1 VSASGTVD
9 ARGAPGAAR
18 ATRTVRFI
26 VPEGV
31 DDAARVSGGNVY
43 DARVRDALAEL
54 GWHVEQREVQPDAAA
69 EALARVGDG
78 GLVLIDG
85 LVAGLSADAVAAET
99 GRLRIVVLAHMVS
112 EAFPDADPSVVEG
125 ERRALRAA
133 DLVIA
138 TSAWTRSQLV
148 SRGIVA
154 GERVR
159 VATPGTDAAPA
170 ARGTPT
176 GGALLCVGVVA
187 PHKGQDVLVEAL
199 AGLRGRH
206 EWTCTIAG
214 AAAGAAGGAAADA
227 TGGATAGGTG
237 RAMGGAAAGVTGGGI
252 AGAAVGAAVG
262 TTGGATAGTTGGAT
276 AGATAGA
283 MGGAIDWA
291 MDAESSFAQ
300 TVARRI
306 AQAGLDERV
315 QMAGVLTGPALEAA
329 YRGADLLIAP
339 SRVEAYGMAVTD
351 ALRRGIPVLASD
363 VGGIPEAVG
372 SSPGVVLVPP
382 GDPAALGAAL
392 ERWLTDPALRA
403 RLTRAARETPAR
415 LPGWEDT
422 AAEVARAL
430 EEAA

>member
-1 VSASGTVD
+1 
-9 ARGAPGAAR
+9 
-18 ATRTVRFI
+18 
-26 VPEGV
+26 
-31 DDAARVSGGNVY
+31 
-43 DARVRDALAEL
+43 
-54 GWHVEQREVQPDAAA
+54 
-69 EALARVGDG
+69 
-78 GLVLIDG
+78 
-85 LVAGLSADAVAAET
+85 
-99 GRLRIVVLAHMVS
+99 MVS
-112 EAFPDADPSVVEG
+112 EAFPDADPSVVEA

-133 DLVIA
+133 DLVIT
-138 TSAWTRSQLV
+138 TSAWTRSELV

-214 AAAGAAGGAAADA
+214 AAAGAM
-227 TGGATAGGTG
+227 GGATD
-237 RAMGGAAAGVTGGGI
+237 R
-252 AGAAVGAAVG
+252 
-262 TTGGATAGTTGGAT
+262 
-276 AGATAGA
+276 
-283 MGGAIDWA
+283 A
-291 MDAESSFAQ
+291 MDAEASFAQ

-372 SSPGVVLVPP
+372 SSAGVVLVPP

>member
-9 ARGAPGAAR
+9 ARGAPGAAS

-26 VPEGV
+26 MPEGV

-214 AAAGAAGGAAADA
+214 AAAGAAGGAAAGA
-227 TGGATAGGTG
+227 TGGGTA
-237 RAMGGAAAGVTGGGI
+237 
-252 AGAAVGAAVG
+252 GAAVG
-262 TTGGATAGTTGGAT
+262 TTGGATAGTTGGTTGGAT

-283 MGGAIDWA
+283 MGGATDRA

-372 SSPGVVLVPP
+372 SSAGVVLVPP